1 MNIIKLQIKMQK
13 ISACNEVQKKKIRR
27 EKKPTLNKIK
37 IVILHVNNELP
48 FTIPVILIDP

>member
-1 MNIIKLQIKMQK
+1 MQK
-13 ISACNEVQKKKIRR
+13 ISACNEVKKKKIRR
-27 EKKPTLNKIK
+27 EKKTTLNKIK